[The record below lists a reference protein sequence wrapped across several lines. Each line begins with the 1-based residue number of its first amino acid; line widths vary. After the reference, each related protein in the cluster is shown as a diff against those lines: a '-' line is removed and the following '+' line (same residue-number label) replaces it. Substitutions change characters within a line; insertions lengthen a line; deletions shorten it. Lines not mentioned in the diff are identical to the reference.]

1 MNARNTTTEPGT
13 AGPDLAGPARGRRIS
28 RTAAAG
34 TLLGTVALLI
44 ASCGGTSDAGS
55 QPGAGTGPVRGGNL
69 NFAIS
74 VDRGCIDPQQVG
86 NNDAIAVARQTVAS
100 LTSQDPKTGEIVPW
114 LAEKFEANK
123 DATSFTFTLR
133 SGATFADGTAIDAQS
148 VKTNFEAIKALGAKA
163 TLGSTYLSDVSG
175 ITVKDPKTVV
185 VDFAKPNAQF
195 LQATSTF
202 TLGLLSPASAKLSDA
217 DRCAGKFEGSG
228 PFTVKSYTV
237 DKEAVLERR
246 EGYAWPA
253 ATNSN
258 RGEAYL
264 DTVTFK
270 IIPEA
275 GNRTGSLQ
283 SGQIDATAAISAADI
298 KLFDGNGFWKETRAN
313 PGVVYNLYSNEST
326 PKLKETAVRQA
337 ISKAI
342 NREEITK
349 TLLTEADQPAKGVL
363 SHTTP
368 FFKDFSEL
376 LKFDPDGAKKLLDDA
391 GWKPGADGICAKNGQ
406 RLSFS
411 VTYWQS
417 PKEVLELVQQ
427 QLKAVGID
435 LQLKFTTI
443 ADVTAAQANK
453 DYDFSYGN
461 LTRSDP
467 DVLRTVF
474 GANTA
479 RGGSNLR
486 PALPVD
492 TTLGEQAAALDKNA
506 RQRLVDQAQEAL
518 IKDAHSIPLY
528 ELSTTISASEKVHD
542 LKFEASSRLDFYDA
556 WLSK

>member
-1 MNARNTTTEPGT
+1 MSVPNPTSARQLWKPAAVVSVLGAFALLASAC
-13 AGPDLAGPARGRRIS
+13 AGGAE
-28 RTAAAG
+28 AG
-34 TLLGTVALLI
+34 TQQSA
-44 ASCGGTSDAGS
+44 DA
-55 QPGAGTGPVRGGNL
+55 TPVSGGNL
-69 NFAIS
+69 NFAVS

-86 NNDAIAVARQTVAS
+86 NNDAIAIARQTVAS

-114 LAEKFEANK
+114 LAEKFETNTN
-123 DATSFTFTLR
+123 ATSFTFTLR
-133 SGATFADGTAIDAQS
+133 SGATFADGTAIDAAS

-163 TLGSTYLSDVSG
+163 TLGSTYLSDVSA
-175 ITVKDPKTVV
+175 ITVKDPQTVV
-185 VDFAKPNAQF
+185 VDFSKPNAQF

-202 TLGLLSPASAKLSDA
+202 TLGLLSPASATLSEA
-217 DRCAGKFEGSG
+217 DRCAGKFSGSG
-228 PFTVKSYTV
+228 PFSVKSYTV

-246 EGYAWPA
+246 AGYNWPA

-258 RGEAYL
+258 KGEAYL

-298 KLFDGNGFWKETRAN
+298 SLFNGNGFWNETRAN
-313 PGVVYNLYSNEST
+313 PGVVYNLYANQT
-326 PKLKETAVRQA
+326 NPKLKETAVRQA

-368 FFKDFSEL
+368 YFKDYSEL
-376 LKFDPDGAKKLLDDA
+376 LKNDPDGAKKLLDDA
-391 GWKPGADGICAKNGQ
+391 GWKVGTDGVREKNGEK
-406 RLSFS
+406 LSFK

-427 QLKAVGID
+427 QLKVIGVD

-443 ADVTAAQANK
+443 ADVTAAQADK
-453 DYDFSYGN
+453 TYDFSYGN

-474 GANTA
+474 ASTTA

-486 PALPVD
+486 EKLPVD
-492 TTLGEQAAALDKNA
+492 DVLGEQAAALDKGA
-506 RQRLVDQAQEAL
+506 RQKLVDEAQEIL

-528 ELSTTISASEKVHD
+528 ELSTTISASDKVKG
-542 LKFEASSRLDFYDA
+542 LTFEASSRLDFYDA

>member
-1 MNARNTTTEPGT
+1 MNRLNPSGTRTFRSARK
-13 AGPDLAGPARGRRIS
+13 PAVVVAFLG
-28 RTAAAG
+28 AAS
-34 TLLGTVALLI
+34 LLLSA
-44 ASCGGTSDAGS
+44 CGGAADAGS
-55 QPGAGTGPVRGGNL
+55 RQSADATPVAGGNL
-69 NFAIS
+69 NFAVS

-86 NNDAIAVARQTVAS
+86 NNDAIAIARQTVAS
-100 LTSQDPKTGEIVPW
+100 LTSQDVSTGEIVPW
-114 LAEKFEANK
+114 LAEKFEANAN
-123 DATSFTFTLR
+123 ATSFTFTLR
-133 SGATFADGTAIDAQS
+133 GGATFADGAPIDAAS

-163 TLGSTYLSDVSG
+163 TLGSTYLSDVSA
-175 ITVKDPKTVV
+175 ITVKDPRTVV
-185 VDFAKPNAQF
+185 VDFSKPNAQF

-202 TLGLLSPASAKLSDA
+202 TLGLLSPASATLSEA
-217 DRCAGKFEGSG
+217 DRCAGKFSGSG
-228 PFTVKSYTV
+228 PFSVQSYTV
-237 DKEAVLERR
+237 DKEAVLARR
-246 EGYAWPA
+246 AGYAWPA
-253 ATNSN
+253 STNSN
-258 RGEAYL
+258 KGESYL
-264 DTVTFK
+264 DSVTFK

-298 KLFDGNGFWKETRAN
+298 KLFDGNGFWNETRAN
-313 PGVVYNLYSNEST
+313 PGVVYNLYSNESS

-342 NREEITK
+342 NREEITT
-349 TLLTEADQPAKGVL
+349 TLLTGADQPAKGVL

-368 FFKDFSEL
+368 FFTDLSDL
-376 LKFDPDGAKKLLDDA
+376 LKHDPEGAKKLLDDA
-391 GWKPGADGICAKNGQ
+391 GWKPGTDGIREKGGEK
-406 RLSFS
+406 LTFK

-417 PKEVLELVQQ
+417 PKEVLELIQQ
-427 QLKAVGID
+427 QLKVVGVD

-474 GANTA
+474 ASNTA

-486 PALPVD
+486 GALPVD
-492 TTLGEQAAALDKNA
+492 TVLADQAAALDKDG
-506 RQRLVDQAQEAL
+506 RQKLVDEAQTDL

-528 ELSTTISASEKVHD
+528 ELSTTISASEKVRG

>member
-1 MNARNTTTEPGT
+1 MSVPNPTSARK
-13 AGPDLAGPARGRRIS
+13 LWKPAAVVS
-28 RTAAAG
+28 V
-34 TLLGTVALLI
+34 LGAFALL
-44 ASCGGTSDAGS
+44 ASACAGGADAGNQQS
-55 QPGAGTGPVRGGNL
+55 ADATPVSGGNL
-69 NFAIS
+69 NFAVS

-86 NNDAIAVARQTVAS
+86 NNDAIAIARQTVAS

-114 LAEKFEANK
+114 LAEKFETNTN
-123 DATSFTFTLR
+123 ATSFTFTLR
-133 SGATFADGTAIDAQS
+133 SGATFADGTAIDAAS

-163 TLGSTYLSDVSG
+163 TLGSTYLSDVSA
-175 ITVKDPKTVV
+175 ITVKDPQTVV
-185 VDFAKPNAQF
+185 VDFSKPNAQF

-202 TLGLLSPASAKLSDA
+202 TLGLLSPASATLSEA
-217 DRCAGKFEGSG
+217 DRCAGKFSGSG
-228 PFTVKSYTV
+228 PFSVKSYTV

-246 EGYAWPA
+246 AGYNWPA

-258 RGEAYL
+258 KGEAYL

-298 KLFDGNGFWKETRAN
+298 SLFNGNGFWNETRAN
-313 PGVVYNLYSNEST
+313 PGVVYNLYANQT
-326 PKLKETAVRQA
+326 NPKLKETAVRQA

-368 FFKDFSEL
+368 YFKDYSEL
-376 LKFDPDGAKKLLDDA
+376 LKSDPDGAKKLLDDA
-391 GWKPGADGICAKNGQ
+391 GWKVGTDGVREKNGEK
-406 RLSFS
+406 LSFK

-427 QLKAVGID
+427 QLKVIGVD

-443 ADVTAAQANK
+443 ADVTAAQADK
-453 DYDFSYGN
+453 TYDFSYGN

-474 GANTA
+474 ASTTA

-486 PALPVD
+486 EKLPVD
-492 TTLGEQAAALDKNA
+492 DVLGEQAAALDKDA
-506 RQRLVDQAQEAL
+506 RQKLVDEAQEIL

-528 ELSTTISASEKVHD
+528 ELSTTISASDKVKG
-542 LKFEASSRLDFYDA
+542 LTFEASSRLDFYDA

>member
-1 MNARNTTTEPGT
+1 MRLPTPPAARNGKKPAAV
-13 AGPDLAGPARGRRIS
+13 AGV
-28 RTAAAG
+28 
-34 TLLGTVALLI
+34 LGAIALL
-44 ASCGGTSDAGS
+44 ASACGGGADAGAQQS
-55 QPGAGTGPVRGGNL
+55 AASSPVPGGNL
-69 NFAIS
+69 NFAVS

-86 NNDAIAVARQTVAS
+86 NNDAIAIARQTVAS

-114 LAEKFEANK
+114 LAEKFENNA

-133 SGATFADGTAIDAQS
+133 TGASYADGTAIDAQS

-163 TLGSTYLSDVSG
+163 TLGSTYLSDVSA
-175 ITVKDPKTVV
+175 ITVKDPQTVV
-185 VDFAKPNAQF
+185 VDFSKPNAQF

-202 TLGLLSPASAKLSDA
+202 TLGLLSPASAKLSEA
-217 DRCAGKFEGSG
+217 DRCAGKFSGSG
-228 PFTVKSYTV
+228 PFNVKSYTV

-246 EGYAWPA
+246 AGYNWPSS
-253 ATNSN
+253 TNSN
-258 RGEAYL
+258 KGEAYL

-298 KLFDGNGFWKETRAN
+298 GLFSGNGFWNETRAN
-313 PGVVYNLYSNEST
+313 PGVVYNLYSNESN

-368 FFKDFSEL
+368 YFKDYSSL
-376 LKFDPDGAKKLLDDA
+376 LAHDPDGAKKLLDDA
-391 GWKPGADGICAKNGQ
+391 GWKPGADGIREKNGEK
-406 RLSFS
+406 LSFK

-417 PKEVLELVQQ
+417 PKEVLELIQQ
-427 QLKAVGID
+427 QLKEIGVD

-443 ADVTAAQANK
+443 ADVTAAQADK
-453 DYDFSYGN
+453 TYDFSYGN

-474 GANTA
+474 ASNAA

-486 PALPVD
+486 DKLPVD
-492 TTLGEQAAALDKNA
+492 DTLGEQAAALDKDA
-506 RQRLVDQAQEAL
+506 RQKLVDQAQEAL

-528 ELSTTISASEKVHD
+528 ELSTTISASGKVHD

>member
-1 MNARNTTTEPGT
+1 MRLPKPSAARSGKKPAAVVSVLGAIALLASACGGGAD
-13 AGPDLAGPARGRRIS
+13 AGAQQS
-28 RTAAAG
+28 AAASP
-34 TLLGTVALLI
+34 VA
-44 ASCGGTSDAGS
+44 
-55 QPGAGTGPVRGGNL
+55 GGNL
-69 NFAIS
+69 NFAVS

-86 NNDAIAVARQTVAS
+86 NNDAIAIARQTVAS

-114 LAEKFEANK
+114 LAEKFENNA

-133 SGATFADGTAIDAQS
+133 TGATYADGSAIDAAS

-163 TLGSTYLSDVSG
+163 TLGSTYLSDVSA
-175 ITVKDPKTVV
+175 ITVKDPQTVV
-185 VDFAKPNAQF
+185 VDFSKPNAQF

-202 TLGLLSPASAKLSDA
+202 TLGLLSPASAKLSEA
-217 DRCAGKFEGSG
+217 DRCAGKFAGSG
-228 PFTVKSYTV
+228 PFNVKSYTV

-246 EGYAWPA
+246 AGYNWPS

-258 RGEAYL
+258 KGEAYL
-264 DTVTFK
+264 DSVTFK

-298 KLFDGNGFWKETRAN
+298 QLFNGNGFWNETRAN
-313 PGVVYNLYSNEST
+313 PGVVYNLYSNESN

-349 TLLTEADQPAKGVL
+349 TLLTEADQPAKGIL

-368 FFKDFSEL
+368 YFKDYGSL
-376 LKFDPDGAKKLLDDA
+376 LAHDPDGAKKLLDDA
-391 GWKPGADGICAKNGQ
+391 GWKPGADGIREKNGEK
-406 RLSFS
+406 LSFK

-427 QLKAVGID
+427 QLKAIGVD

-443 ADVTAAQANK
+443 ADVTAAQADK
-453 DYDFSYGN
+453 TYDFSYGN

-474 GANTA
+474 ASNTA

-486 PALPVD
+486 EKLPVD
-492 TTLGEQAAALDKNA
+492 DTLGEQAAALDKDA
-506 RQRLVDQAQEAL
+506 RQKLVDQAQEAL

-528 ELSTTISASEKVHD
+528 ELSTTISASDKVHD

>member
-1 MNARNTTTEPGT
+1 MNPFNPAGTTANRPTSRPAVVGGLLAAALLLSACGGT
-13 AGPDLAGPARGRRIS
+13 AG
-28 RTAAAG
+28 AG
-34 TLLGTVALLI
+34 TEPA
-44 ASCGGTSDAGS
+44 ADA
-55 QPGAGTGPVRGGNL
+55 TPVSGGNL
-69 NFAIS
+69 NFALS
-74 VDRGCIDPQQVG
+74 VDRGCIDPQQAG

-114 LAEKFEANK
+114 LAEKFEANA

-133 SGATFADGTAIDAQS
+133 DGATFADGAAIDAAS

-163 TLGSTYLSDVSG
+163 TLGSTYLSDVSA
-175 ITVKDPKTVV
+175 ITVPDAKTVV
-185 VDFAKPNAQF
+185 VDFSKPNAQF

-202 TLGLLSPASAKLSDA
+202 TLGLLSPASAALSEA
-217 DRCAGKFEGSG
+217 DRCAGKFSGSG
-228 PFTVKSYTV
+228 PFSVRSYTV

-246 EGYAWPA
+246 PGYSWPA
-253 ATNSN
+253 ATNTN
-258 RGEAYL
+258 KGEAYL

-283 SGQIDATAAISAADI
+283 SGQIDATAAISAADVA
-298 KLFDGNGFWKETRAN
+298 LFNGNGFSTETRAN
-313 PGVVYNLYSNEST
+313 PGVVYNLYPNESS
-326 PKLKETAVRQA
+326 PKLKDTAVRQA

-342 NREEITK
+342 NREEITS
-349 TLLTEADQPAKGVL
+349 TLLTDADQPAKGVL

-368 FFKDFSEL
+368 YFTDLSPL
-376 LKFDPDGAKKLLDDA
+376 LAHDPDGARKLLDAA
-391 GWKPGADGICAKNGQ
+391 GWKEGPDGVREKEGEK
-406 RLSFS
+406 LSFQ

-427 QLKAVGID
+427 QLKAVGVD

-443 ADVTAAQANK
+443 ADVTAAQADK
-453 DYDFSYGN
+453 TYDFSYGN

-474 GANTA
+474 SSATA

-486 PALPVD
+486 EQLPVD
-492 TTLGEQAAALDKNA
+492 DTLGEQAAALDQAA
-506 RQRLVDQAQEAL
+506 RQKLVDQAQETL

-528 ELSTTISASEKVHD
+528 ELSTTISASEKVHG
-542 LKFEASSRLDFYDA
+542 LTFEASSRLDFYDT
-556 WLSK
+556 WLSN

>member
-1 MNARNTTTEPGT
+1 MTRATQPRLNRPRSLP
-13 AGPDLAGPARGRRIS
+13 AGPLRRPAAVVG
-28 RTAAAG
+28 
-34 TLLGTVALLI
+34 LLGTAALLLS
-44 ASCGGTSDAGS
+44 ACGGGADAGTQQS
-55 QPGAGTGPVRGGNL
+55 ADATPVSGGNL
-69 NFAIS
+69 NFALS

-100 LTSQDPKTGEIVPW
+100 LTSQDPKSGEIVPW
-114 LAEKFEANK
+114 LAEKFESNA

-133 SGATFADGTAIDAQS
+133 TGATFADGTAIDAAS

-163 TLGSTYLSDVSG
+163 SLGSTYLSDVSA
-175 ITVKDPKTVV
+175 ITVKDPQTVV
-185 VDFAKPNAQF
+185 VDFSKPNAQF

-202 TLGLLSPASAKLSDA
+202 TLGLLSPSSASLSEA
-217 DRCAGKFEGSG
+217 DRCAGKFSGSG
-228 PFTVKSYTV
+228 PFSVKSYAV

-246 EGYAWPA
+246 AGYSWPA
-253 ATNSN
+253 STNTN
-258 RGEAYL
+258 KGEAYL

-298 KLFDGNGFWKETRAN
+298 TLFNGNGFWNETRAN
-313 PGVVYNLYSNEST
+313 PGVVYNLYPNEST

-342 NREEITK
+342 NREEITT
-349 TLLTEADQPAKGVL
+349 TLLTEKDQPAKGVL

-368 FFKDFSEL
+368 YFKDLSGL
-376 LKFDPDGAKKLLDDA
+376 LAHDPDGARKLLEDA
-391 GWKPGADGICAKNGQ
+391 GWKEGADGVREKNGEK
-406 RLSFS
+406 LAFK

-427 QLKAVGID
+427 QLKAVGVD

-443 ADVTAAQANK
+443 ADVTAAQAGK

-474 GANTA
+474 ASTTA

-486 PALPVD
+486 EKLPVD
-492 TTLGEQAAALDKNA
+492 DTLGEQAAALDKDA
-506 RQRLVDQAQEAL
+506 RQKLVDQGQEAL

-528 ELSTTISASEKVHD
+528 ELSTTISANEKVHG
-542 LKFEASSRLDFYDA
+542 LAFEASSRLDFYDA
-556 WLSK
+556 WLSQ